1 MKRAVKLY
9 VITILLFAVIFITA
23 NIFFGITV
31 QRSEKDSYALMNR
44 VFSEFE
50 QEALS
55 VSSADAEI
63 PTDLYDEIIDDIW
76 YDRISDY
83 ESEYGSSALPSK
95 VYFLPAETDSSVGLL
110 NRDSDNEK
118 LWPLQR
124 YGRIEGFMVFEYNG
138 SRYSDLWL
146 TMNVGFMVVFFLL
159 IGICTYI
166 ACDVLEPF
174 NTLSAYPEK
183 LSKNQLTEKIPET
196 RNRDGI

>member
-31 QRSEKDSYALMNR
+31 HRSEKDSYALMNR

-95 VYFLPAETDSSVGLL
+95 VYF
-110 NRDSDNEK
+110 K
-118 LWPLQR
+118 
-124 YGRIEGFMVFEYNG
+124 
-138 SRYSDLWL
+138 
-146 TMNVGFMVVFFLL
+146 FL
-159 IGICTYI
+159 
-166 ACDVLEPF
+166 
-174 NTLSAYPEK
+174 
-183 LSKNQLTEKIPET
+183 
-196 RNRDGI
+196 